1 MCSGKGPRQS
11 GAVLLEDYAVWKY
24 ALLFCFG
31 FPVVAVNIWPYIKG
45 FPDAGDWM
53 LAVFLASLVIP
64 FLLMISAMKDFDVRP
79 STSSRGYWEEKRE
92 KEKQARKKAALD
104 RAEETHRT
112 FEKENRARLERAA
125 RENWF

>member
-1 MCSGKGPRQS
+1 MCVRKGPGKS
-11 GAVLLEDYAVWKY
+11 GAILLEDYAVWKY
-24 ALLFCFG
+24 ALLFWFG

-45 FPDAGDWM
+45 VPDAGYWM

-79 STSSRGYWEEKRE
+79 APRSRDYGAERRK
-92 KEKQARKKAALD
+92 KEKQAREEAARE
-104 RAEETHRT
+104 RAEATRRM
-112 FEKENRARLERAA
+112 FEEEARARRERDA